1 MEAVEEMTTILCPW
15 RNAER
20 DVLVCALNAFTFV
33 YGWYSLCTV
42 GLVV

>member
-20 DVLVCALNAFTFV
+20 DVLVCALNMH
-33 YGWYSLCTV
+33 SLLSMAGIACV
-42 GLVV
+42 L